1 MHRQNKI
8 VRLSWIGH
16 FLFFILMQGAAASY
30 DITIHYC
37 DM

>member
-1 MHRQNKI
+1 MQRQIKI
-8 VRLSWIGH
+8 VRILWIGH
-16 FLFFILMQGAAASY
+16 FLVFILMQGAAASY